1 MTRKQGKQLNPI
13 DLMVQWKDGQGQT
26 WNVEFELKTV
36 KNVARINGF
45 SIQATSPQARLTAN
59 HLREIPFG
67 DLSEQ
72 FLALAR
78 RTLPKSKRETL
89 PGSPGLGRTSSPAQL
104 TRVAELY
111 VQASQKQ
118 VDVQFSIAE
127 ALGVSSATAA
137 RRIRAARKSGLLPP
151 RKPRG

>member
-1 MTRKQGKQLNPI
+1 MVRKQEKQLNRS
-13 DLMVQWKDGQGQT
+13 DLTVQWKDGQGQT

-36 KNVARINGF
+36 SNVARINGF
-45 SIQATSPQARLTAN
+45 SIHGTSPEARLTAN

-67 DLSEQ
+67 ELSER

-78 RTLPKSKRETL
+78 RTLPKNQRETL
-89 PGSPGLGRTSSPAQL
+89 PDSSGLGRTSSLAQL

-111 VQASQKQ
+111 GQASQKQ
-118 VDVQFSIAE
+118 VDIQLFIAE

-137 RRIRAARKSGLLPP
+137 RRIRAARKSGLLPQ
-151 RKPRG
+151 RKSRN